1 MFRQSLFGVGCFAA
15 ALLVVPIISAQHA
28 SSQDRQLLGPKL
40 PQVQQQRLQGIR
52 PGQQL
57 QVAPGGTGAVLRTH
71 CNGSCMC
78 TGSDCTETWK
88 SANCK
93 DAPVCSSDPGNV
105 NLVCT
110 CVKKVAN

>member
-15 ALLVVPIISAQHA
+15 ALLVLPIISAQHA

-57 QVAPGGTGAVLRTH
+57 QVAPGGSGTVLRTH
-71 CNGSCMC
+71 CIGTCMC
-78 TGSDCTETWK
+78 TGIDCTQKWK
-88 SANCK
+88 DTYYK
-93 DAPVCSSDPGNV
+93 DVATCSGDDGNADRVCS
-105 NLVCT
+105 